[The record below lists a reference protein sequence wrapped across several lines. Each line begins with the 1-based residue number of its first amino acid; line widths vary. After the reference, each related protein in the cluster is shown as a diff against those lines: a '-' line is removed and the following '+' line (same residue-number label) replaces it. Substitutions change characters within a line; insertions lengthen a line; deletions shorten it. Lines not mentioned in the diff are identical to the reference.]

1 MIILKHSV
9 QVKCDK
15 LNLIVQ
21 VNASKREI
29 IIIKMNMMRIFLIK
43 KINLRQNKRGN

>member
-9 QVKCDK
+9 QVKYDK